1 MWFWTSFSYLL
12 SSLPSHFLPPSVL
25 LPPFLHHISH
35 LSSSCPHLSM
45 CAFYFYKDIYSQDDI
60 LPAIACW
67 LVLQYFP
74 PVVGQSGSAPACQIN
89 MDLRRR
95 FIMKTVIFFFF
106 TRRWRRTSSSPPS
119 PAPASSARVKKDV
132 ALQEERKTERR
143 RAWRRSSSVCS
154 TWYFSSL

>member
-95 FIMKTVIFFFF
+95 FIMKTVIFFF

-119 PAPASSARVKKDV
+119 PAPARSARVKKDV

>member
-95 FIMKTVIFFFF
+95 FIMKTVIFFF